1 MEQEHPH
8 TDYQKS
14 HPHVPYWKRA
24 HRDWKLWVAVLIM
37 LGAMAVYIV
46 TVDLSMRPNGSNT
59 AARTVNPPET
69 HMRPSIHPGQPRGN
83 L

>member
-8 TDYQKS
+8 THFQKS

-37 LGAMAVYIV
+37 LGAMAVYIT
-46 TVDLSMRPNGSNT
+46 TVDLSVRPNGQT
-59 AARTVNPPET
+59 QQRVP
-69 HMRPSIHPGQPRGN
+69 
-83 L
+83 